1 MVIHRKLRKFL
12 NRSRLVPGVCVG
24 GGERSI
30 TPIII
35 TDSKQTRNPHTETE
49 QQNKGSFGFAVKG
62 LDLESVG
69 GGLSNLSKH

>member
-1 MVIHRKLRKFL
+1 MCEEK
-12 NRSRLVPGVCVG
+12 G
-24 GGERSI
+24 SI

-35 TDSKQTRNPHTETE
+35 ADSKQTRNPHTETE